1 MLEQNGKTENKRSDE
16 DDDELERDFDE
27 PEGTIETDNVGEP
40 SVEIDLNLLMAEV
53 ETEGISSK
61 PVMEAEKRKRLEEML
76 EQKRIERELREL
88 ESFDF
93 E

>member
-1 MLEQNGKTENKRSDE
+1 MEQDSKIENKRSEQDE
-16 DDDELERDFDE
+16 DEIDRDFDE

-40 SVEIDLNLLMAEV
+40 SVELDLNALMAEV
-53 ETEGISSK
+53 EAEGVSSE
-61 PVMEAEKRKRLEEML
+61 PVKEAEKRKRLEEML

-88 ESFDF
+88 ENFDF